1 MMMIIKKQKG
11 QKICYKIN
19 IKFRDYKKCLKA
31 SQTNNIINYLEKKE
45 IDGDSVKEIKK
56 YKNFKRFKSERH
68 NAFTEEIN
76 KSALS
81 SNDDKTMQSIDSI
94 ETYLY
99 GISKNLIR
107 KKEKS
112 KRISIIKK

>member
-1 MMMIIKKQKG
+1 MKK
-11 QKICYKIN
+11 
-19 IKFRDYKKCLKA
+19 

-76 KSALS
+76 KIALS
-81 SNDDKTMQSIDSI
+81 SNDDKTMQSIDSV
-94 ETYLY
+94 ETYPH
-99 GISKNLIR
+99 GMSKNLIL
-107 KKEKS
+107 KK
-112 KRISIIKK
+112 KKLNALV